1 MPSSAHDAKRSRL
14 NRRIP
19 FHLFSPPRQAGI
31 RLGIVLQGAQILC
44 SFFPSPAVGKEGPE
58 QQVWSKESIK
68 VQEAIESPRRLLHS
82 TAPPHPIAGS
92 ASNLQFARRQ
102 TGGDTM
108 RFGDLPA
115 PQHNAIMHTWRHSW
129 HNLHFPDRECKEK
142 ELRELQNVG

>member
-68 VQEAIESPRRLLHS
+68 VQAAIESTQLRQIPEDVYCIQLHLLIQLP
-82 TAPPHPIAGS
+82 AVQVIC
-92 ASNLQFARRQ
+92 NLQ
-102 TGGDTM
+102 GGKLEVTQC
-108 RFGDLPA
+108 DLEICLPRS
-115 PQHNAIMHTWRHSW
+115 IM
-129 HNLHFPDRECKEK
+129 
-142 ELRELQNVG
+142 Q

>member
-44 SFFPSPAVGKEGPE
+44 SFFPSPAVGKEGVE

-68 VQEAIESPRRLLHS
+68 VQEAIESTQPQQRRLLHS

-108 RFGDLPA
+108 QF
-115 PQHNAIMHTWRHSW
+115 
-129 HNLHFPDRECKEK
+129 
-142 ELRELQNVG
+142 

>member
-68 VQEAIESPRRLLHS
+68 VQAAIESTQLRQIPEDVYCIQLHLL
-82 TAPPHPIAGS
+82 I
-92 ASNLQFARRQ
+92 Q
-102 TGGDTM
+102 
-108 RFGDLPA
+108 LPA
-115 PQHNAIMHTWRHSW
+115 VQVICNFRCGKLEVTQCNFEICPPAA
-129 HNLHFPDRECKEK
+129 
-142 ELRELQNVG
+142 

>member
-44 SFFPSPAVGKEGPE
+44 SFFPSPAVGKEGLE

-68 VQEAIESPRRLLHS
+68 VQAAIESTQLRQIPEDVYCIQLHLLIQLP
-82 TAPPHPIAGS
+82 AVQVIC
-92 ASNLQFARRQ
+92 NLQSGKLEVTRS
-102 TGGDTM
+102 
-108 RFGDLPA
+108 
-115 PQHNAIMHTWRHSW
+115 PQHNAYLET
-129 HNLHFPDRECKEK
+129 L
-142 ELRELQNVG
+142 LA